1 MMIYVEGRLRLLLI
15 ASVYGTAWNPERYTR
30 EARVA
35 ALPLAAVVPLPSGS
49 AAPRGSWSMICTRDR
64 ASLQHFDWLGVK
76 IFEGIS
82 NFLGP
87 DMVAPVILDFDWL
100 MGFEKGI

>member
-1 MMIYVEGRLRLLLI
+1 
-15 ASVYGTAWNPERYTR
+15 
-30 EARVA
+30 
-35 ALPLAAVVPLPSGS
+35 
-49 AAPRGSWSMICTRDR
+49 MICTRDR
-64 ASLQHFDWLGVK
+64 ASFQRFDWLGVK